1 MPQTLTQA
9 LNTYSMPTSS
19 VVSSHV
25 GLAGGAWDMS
35 SVSSAGSQ
43 AWGRAKA
50 FASSNKN
57 ALAWTVMGMVL
68 VIMVLLIV
76 DRAVFQPKH
85 ESKDDVEKASG
96 KYATNVVHGVC
107 LGVSVVTLGFSVA
120 TAMVK

>member
-9 LNTYSMPTSS
+9 LNTYTMPTSS
-19 VVSSHV
+19 VVSS
-25 GLAGGAWDMS
+25 LAGGAWDMS

-76 DRAVFQPKH
+76 DRAVFQPKRN
-85 ESKDDVEKASG
+85 SSDAKDKEEGNNAS
-96 KYATNVVHGVC
+96 NLVQGVC